1 MAPGQKPEPPG
12 SSDRQRTQWK
22 RPDSDGWQFGSIP
35 RCPNGLTAD
44 GQRAWKTWLGSW
56 WAAFYTPDDLP
67 GLELAVKIYDGV
79 CAGHIDIGKAIP
91 ILDRYGITP
100 KGRQDL
106 RWAERPS
113 VKPSASVEPSDE
125 IAARRETRKANLA

>member
-22 RPDSDGWQFGSIP
+22 RPDSDGWQFGKIP
-35 RCPNGLTAD
+35 TAPRGLTAD
-44 GQRAWKTWLGSW
+44 GQKAWKVWLGSW

-67 GLELAVKIYDGV
+67 GLELAVKMYDAV
-79 CAGHIDIGKAIP
+79 CAGHLDVGKAVP
-91 ILDRYGITP
+91 LLDRYGITP

-113 VKPSASVEPSDE
+113 AKPSAAVEPSDE